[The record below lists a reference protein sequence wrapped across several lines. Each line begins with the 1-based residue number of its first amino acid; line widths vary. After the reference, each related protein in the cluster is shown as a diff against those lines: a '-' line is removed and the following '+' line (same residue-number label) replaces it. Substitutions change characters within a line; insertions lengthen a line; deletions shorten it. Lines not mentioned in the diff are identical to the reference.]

1 MRTIGRSVFSAV
13 LIGLAGLAAAS
24 CGKNQPPERAGA
36 AKGASVMDVRKDVF
50 GNLPDG
56 TAVDIYTLT
65 NKSGIEARI
74 MTYGAALVSLELPDR
89 NGEFEDVTLGFD
101 ALDGYLGENPYFGCT
116 VGRYANRIGKGRFT
130 IGNLEYVLAR
140 NDGENH
146 LHGGLK
152 GFDKA
157 VWAAEPLVEPNAV
170 GVRFS
175 YLSRDMEEGYP
186 GNLSSTVTYRLT
198 GGDELRIDYEAVTDK
213 ATPVNLTNHTY
224 WNLAGQGTGDILD
237 HVLQIEADTFTP
249 TGAGLIPTGE
259 ILPVAGTPLDFA
271 TPHPIGERIGRA
283 EGGYDHN
290 FVLRG
295 GGGTMALAA
304 LAYEPG
310 SGRVLE
316 ILTDQPGIQFY
327 SGNFLDATIAGKGGA
342 AYGKHSGFCLE
353 TQRFPDS
360 PNQPGFPPTVLE
372 PGSRYRTATVHRFFT
387 R

>member
-1 MRTIGRSVFSAV
+1 MRTIGRSAISVTLIVLGGIAAV
-13 LIGLAGLAAAS
+13 S
-24 CGKNQPPERAGA
+24 CGKNRTPARAGA
-36 AKGASVMDVRKDVF
+36 AKGASVMDVKKDVF

-65 NKSGIEARI
+65 NRSGIEARI
-74 MTYGAALVSLELPDR
+74 TTYGATLVSLKLPDR

-101 ALDGYLGENPYFGCT
+101 TLDGYLGENPYFGCT
-116 VGRYANRIGKGRFT
+116 VGRYANRIGKGKFT
-130 IGNLEYVLAR
+130 IGNVEHILAR

-157 VWAAEPLVEPNAV
+157 VWTAAPLVEPNAV

-186 GNLSSTVTYRLT
+186 GNLSSIVTYRLT
-198 GGDELRIDYEAVTDK
+198 EGDELRIDYEAVTDK

-224 WNLAGQGTGDILD
+224 WNLGGQGKGDILG
-237 HVLQIEADTFTP
+237 HVLQVEADTFTAV
-249 TGAGLIPTGE
+249 GAGLIPTGE
-259 ILPVAGTPLDFA
+259 ILALAGTPLDFT
-271 TPHPIGERIGRA
+271 TPHPVGERIGSV

-327 SGNFLDATIAGKGGA
+327 SGNFLDGTIAGKGGA
-342 AYGKHSGFCLE
+342 VYGKHSGFCLE
-353 TQRFPDS
+353 TQHFPDS
-360 PNQPGFPPTVLE
+360 PNQPGFPPAILE